1 MSNRFDW
8 LEFPEE
14 APVEAS
20 GQAPPKTPQED
31 PQALLMQAGQAFLEG
46 RYEVSLRHFSQALQ
60 LDRALSEA
68 WSGQVRCLI
77 RLGEYR
83 EAQAWAAKARG
94 LFPAAPLILSAQ
106 AAALAA
112 SGLLL
117 PALATSD
124 EALEMA
130 ERLNLREPQIWL
142 DRASCLLQ
150 DGQRSTAG
158 YCLEKV
164 RELRPEDPDW
174 EQRIALELL
183 EGQDL
188 TGALEV
194 LNRVVEHRPARAYA
208 WFLLGRGSRKLGM
221 RERARQA
228 LEEAERLQPGDPATQ
243 KELRALRR
251 PCWIASL
258 VFDSP
263 EHPVVQTL
271 RAWRDSR
278 WLSWPGGRLAAEI
291 YDRTAPGVCAV
302 LVRFPRLQAG
312 LRVCLQNLATRLQVR
327 RSEWP
332 GEETSR

>member
-14 APVEAS
+14 PS
-20 GQAPPKTPQED
+20 GQAPPSAPQED
-31 PQALLMQAGQAFLEG
+31 PQAILLQAGQAFLEG
-46 RYEVSLRHFSQALQ
+46 HYEEALRHFSQALQ
-60 LDRALSEA
+60 LDRALPEA

-77 RLGEYR
+77 RLGEFR
-83 EAQAWAAKARG
+83 EAQAWASKARG
-94 LFPAAPLILSAQ
+94 LFPSAPLILSAQ
-106 AAALAA
+106 SAALAA
-112 SGLLL
+112 SGLLP
-117 PALATSD
+117 PALAASD

-142 DRASCLLQ
+142 DRASCLLM
-150 DGQRSTAG
+150 DGQRATAG

-174 EQRIALELL
+174 EQRIAVELL

-194 LNRVVEHRPARAYA
+194 LNGVVERRPARAHV
-208 WFLLGRGSRKLGM
+208 WFLLGRAARRLGM

-228 LEEAERLQPGDPATQ
+228 LEEAERLRPGDPATRH
-243 KELRALRR
+243 ELRALRR
-251 PCWIASL
+251 PCWVATL
-258 VFDSP
+258 VFDDP

-271 RAWRDSR
+271 RGWRDST

-291 YDRTAPGVCAV
+291 YDRTAPGFCAL
-302 LVRFPRLQAG
+302 LVRLPALQAG
-312 LRVCLQNLATRLQVR
+312 LKVCLQCLATRLQAR
-327 RSEWP
+327 RFEWP
-332 GEETSR
+332 EEETSR